1 MCNCLC
7 QCISVAN
14 LIFVPFHCILQDG
27 KDYVVLP
34 LSVSL
39 NMEEDSGL
47 SLPTS
52 PASCREEEEVC
63 DPKFHYDNTAGIR
76 YFIWW
81 TSYWGLWAGF
91 VHAGGR
97 ENERKRL
104 QLLGP
109 YLTSSTGIRRN
120 L

>member
-1 MCNCLC
+1 MY
-7 QCISVAN
+7 
-14 LIFVPFHCILQDG
+14 FFHCILQDG

-52 PASCREEEEVC
+52 PASCKEEEEVC

-76 YFIWW
+76 YFIWS
-81 TSYWGLWAGF
+81 TSYWGLGAVF

-104 QLLGP
+104 QLLW
-109 YLTSSTGIRRN
+109 SIFN
-120 L
+120 LLHRDINESVEFL